1 MAAKLDAGTLPTTI
15 LHHLSDG
22 ACQTID
28 ALNEQLGLD
37 RRQISDGAARLVLR
51 GYLERV
57 EAGCYQLTAAGR
69 AAAERGEIVKS
80 GPWRADTAKV
90 RKPVRNTFRQR
101 VWSAMRMG
109 GTFTLA
115 DIVMAAATAEDDN
128 PEDNASR
135 FIRRLKASGYIAE
148 LPVRQA
154 GTRLTSGGF
163 KRYRL
168 VRDSGP
174 IAPQYRPKSG
184 VIHDFNIG
192 EDVSCA
198 SRP

>member
-1 MAAKLDAGTLPTTI
+1 MADKLDAGSLPTTI

-51 GYLERV
+51 GYLERI
-57 EAGCYQLTAAGR
+57 ETGCYQLTDAGR
-69 AAAERGEIVKS
+69 VAAERGEVIKA
-80 GPWRADTAKV
+80 GPWRPDTAKV

-115 DIVMAAATAEDDN
+115 DVVMAAATAEDDN
-128 PEDNASR
+128 PKDNASR
-135 FIRRLKASGYIAE
+135 FVRHLKACGYIAE

-154 GTRLTSGGF
+154 GTRLTSTGF

-168 VRDSGP
+168 LRDTGP

-184 VIHDFNIG
+184 VIHDFNTG
-192 EDVSCA
+192 EDIACA
-198 SRP
+198 IQP